1 LHIYNGSDEAINI
14 TKPFLPTDTISFST
28 KDAAIFKEKD
38 AGKNFT
44 YRYSSTDGIKGG
56 NKTTW
61 TKLGYGPNIR
71 PNPKI
76 KVTDLNASCE
86 DNNYY
91 WWQGY
96 NFGLKAK
103 SQGAEPVSLKVDLYT
118 NTPAHP
124 EQGIASQT
132 VIVPTNDSID
142 LLFKDVHPFDV
153 ADANQTFSYYFRYS
167 APDQDGRS
175 QSNTTIGPRVIN
187 AKLIRYDTISG
198 LGLGNV
204 LIILI
209 FALLAGTLVE
219 RRFYR

>member
-1 LHIYNGSDEAINI
+1 M
-14 TKPFLPTDTISFST
+14 ISFST
-28 KDAAIFKEKD
+28 KDTNIFREKD
-38 AGKNFT
+38 AGRNFT
-44 YRYSSTDGIKGG
+44 YCYSSTDGIKGG
-56 NKTTW
+56 NNTTW
-61 TKLGYGPNIR
+61 TAFGEGPRIR
-71 PNPKI
+71 PNPRI
-76 KVTDLNASCE
+76 KVTDQNASCE

-118 NTPAHP
+118 DTTSHP
-124 EQGIASQT
+124 GRGIASQT

-142 LLFKDVHPFDV
+142 VLFKDIHPFDV

-167 APDQDGRS
+167 APDQDGKS
-175 QSNTTIGPRVIN
+175 QSNTKIGPSVIN
-187 AKLIRYDTISG
+187 ARLVRYDTISG
-198 LGLGNV
+198 LGLANV

-209 FALLAGTLVE
+209 FALLVGTLVE

>member
-1 LHIYNGSDEAINI
+1 M
-14 TKPFLPTDTISFST
+14 ISFST
-28 KDAAIFKEKD
+28 KDANIFKEMD

-44 YRYSSTDGIKGG
+44 YRYSATDGIKGG
-56 NKTTW
+56 NNMTW
-61 TKLGYGPNIR
+61 TNLGYGPNIR

-103 SQGAEPVSLKVDLYT
+103 SQGAGPVSLKVDLYT
-118 NTPAHP
+118 DTPAHP
-124 EQGIASQT
+124 GRRIASQT
-132 VIVPTNDSID
+132 VIVPTNDTID
-142 LLFKDVHPFDV
+142 APFKDTHPFDV

-167 APDQDGRS
+167 VPDQDGRS
-175 QSNTTIGPRVIN
+175 QSITKIGPSVIN
-187 AKLIRYDTISG
+187 ARLIRYDTISA

-204 LIILI
+204 LLILI
-209 FALLAGTLVE
+209 FALLFGTMVE